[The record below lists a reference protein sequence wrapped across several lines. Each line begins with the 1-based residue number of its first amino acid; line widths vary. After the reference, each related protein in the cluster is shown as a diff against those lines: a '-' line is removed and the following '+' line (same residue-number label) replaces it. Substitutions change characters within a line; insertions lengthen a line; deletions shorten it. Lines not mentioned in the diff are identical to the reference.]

1 MALALS
7 DDALREVMAAAALVP
22 TERRGLFLQRVAAE
36 LAGLVA
42 GPGLAAIT
50 IVLAVLSRRRCN
62 GCSHFHRLR

>member
-36 LAGLVA
+36 LDGQVA
-42 GPGLAAIT
+42 GPGLCHRIAYRVAAELT
-50 IVLAVLSRRRCN
+50 WDAEQEAS
-62 GCSHFHRLR
+62 